1 MTPGVARPTLGQP
14 SRRDLGGARTVGLV
28 LVIISACAFGSGALF
43 AKPVYAVGLDWKALL
58 YWRFLIAAIV
68 SWAWLLARAPN
79 RRALR
84 RLSRR
89 RWVILGALGVMYVGN
104 TGTYFA
110 ALETVPASLAAL
122 LVYIYPVLVAVMAQR
137 VGQPLQG
144 RRAWIAL
151 VVAVA
156 GIVLALGGI
165 DPTHAPPAT
174 GLALALSGGVIY
186 AVWVVL
192 AAHLG
197 GERGTP
203 RDPAPPEALQGGE
216 ETDPA
221 PAAAVMMTSAFAVYA
236 VLAVVSGE
244 PVTPGAVPAGAW
256 FGLVGLGVVSMA
268 LSMQSFYAGAR
279 RIGAARASLVSTIEP
294 VYTIVLATILFG
306 EALTPVQLLGG
317 ALVIGAVLLAETGRA
332 GDGGRM
338 GAFAGSPR
346 EVPP

>member
-1 MTPGVARPTLGQP
+1 M
-14 SRRDLGGARTVGLV
+14 
-28 LVIISACAFGSGALF
+28 SACAFGSGALF
-43 AKPVYAVGLDWKALL
+43 AKPVYAAGLDWKALL
-58 YWRFLIAAIV
+58 YWRFLIAALV

-122 LVYIYPVLVAVMAQR
+122 LVYIYPVLVAVLALR
-137 VGQPLQG
+137 VGRPLEG
-144 RRAWIAL
+144 RRPWVAL
-151 VVAVA
+151 GIAVA
-156 GIVLALGGI
+156 GIVLAVGGI
-165 DPTHAPPAT
+165 DPSHAPPAT
-174 GLALALSGGVIY
+174 GIVLALSGGVIY

-192 AAHLG
+192 ATHLG
-197 GERGTP
+197 GERRTP
-203 RDPAPPEALQGGE
+203 RDPAPPEALKGVE

-221 PAAAVMMTSAFAVYA
+221 PAAALMMTSALAVYA

-244 PVTPGAVPAGAW
+244 PVTPDRVPSGAW

-294 VYTIVLATILFG
+294 VYTIVLATLLFG

-317 ALVIGAVLLAETGRA
+317 ALVIGAVLLAETGRS

-338 GAFAGSPR
+338 GAFAGSSR